1 MACGVVGVV
10 DFDGWYRA
18 ERPKV
23 EAAVAAIT
31 GRPSIAPEATD
42 EAFTRAVERWRRVS
56 AMDSPGGWVHRTAL
70 NVARRRLRR
79 EKVERSLLRKVAAS
93 TQEDAPP
100 PDWPLELWE
109 VLKTLPPREREAV
122 VLRHVADLSTTA
134 IAEVMGVS
142 RGTVSSTL
150 HSARS
155 RMSAEHEKVITD
167 ARSD

>member
-1 MACGVVGVV
+1 MACGGVGDM
-10 DFDGWYRA
+10 DFDDWYRA

-56 AMDSPGGWVHRTAL
+56 SMESPGGWVHRTAL
-70 NVARRRLRR
+70 NIARRRLRR
-79 EKVERSLLRKVAAS
+79 ERIERSLLRKVAAGTPVS
-93 TQEDAPP
+93 APP
-100 PDWPLELWE
+100 ADWPIELWE
-109 VLKTLPPREREAV
+109 VLAALAPREREAV
-122 VLRHVADLSTTA
+122 VLRHVADLSTKA

-155 RMSAEHEKVITD
+155 RMTAAHEEEIAD
-167 ARSD
+167 A